1 MDVLKHFRF
10 LKDEEKARHL
20 LITLFVLFIAFT
32 AVVYFLPTSIVD
44 IEFSEEVQEQS
55 SPVLDYIMRAIS
67 WFGKTPVALTTV
79 FATALLFYLFRYRNE
94 AWFVISTLVASLITF
109 GIKFVIDRPR
119 PTKDLVNI
127 VEQAQHQSFPS
138 GHTAHYVVF
147 FGFLIYIMLRFPEIN
162 KTLRVSVI
170 ILSLFLIVTVPLSR
184 VYLGAHWFTDV
195 GGGFVLGLMILY
207 GIIHF
212 YLKTEHKKDGQENR

>member
-1 MDVLKHFRF
+1 MQILKHFRF
-10 LKDEEKARHL
+10 LKDKEKAHHL

-32 AVVYFLPTSIVD
+32 ALVYFLPTTIID

-55 SPVLDYIMRAIS
+55 GPVLDFLMKAIS

-79 FATALLFYLFRYRNE
+79 FATALAFYLFRFRNE
-94 AWFVISTLVASLITF
+94 ALFVVSTLAASLITF

-127 VEQAQHQSFPS
+127 VQVAKHQSFPS

-147 FGFLIYIMLRFPEIN
+147 FGFLIYLMLRLTNIN
-162 KTLRVSVI
+162 KVLRVSVI
-170 ILSLFLIVTVPLSR
+170 VFSLFLIVTVPLSR

-195 GGGFVLGLMILY
+195 AGGFVLGLMVLY
-207 GIIHF
+207 AIIRF
-212 YLKTEHKKDGQENR
+212 YLKTENKKSENDDR